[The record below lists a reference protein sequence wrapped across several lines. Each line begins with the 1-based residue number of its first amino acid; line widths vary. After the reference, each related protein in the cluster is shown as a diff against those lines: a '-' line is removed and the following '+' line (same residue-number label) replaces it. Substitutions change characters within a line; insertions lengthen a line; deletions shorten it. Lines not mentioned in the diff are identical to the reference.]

1 MPISLLRIASIGDF
15 IYSSHFWRAHA
26 DYQNVACRGNTK
38 ELAQKKR
45 HSVKSGVGW
54 KKVSRLT

>member
-38 ELAQKKR
+38 ELAQKNA
-45 HSVKSGVGW
+45 
-54 KKVSRLT
+54 TP